1 MWLVISR
8 GSAGTCGAESPGMG
22 SLWLD
27 VRYALRMMVKSPG
40 MTAVLVI
47 TLALGIGASTTIFS
61 VVSSVVLRPL
71 PYEKPDELVRVYTEF
86 KGGMS
91 LPKFWMS
98 GPELEDLRN
107 ECRTCAAVGGWSR
120 GTASLAGGDRPVRIE
135 AAYATHDLLPLLG
148 VKPYLGRWFD
158 KTEDRPGDPT
168 VVVLGYDVWKRAFG
182 GDPTIVG
189 RSIRLDAM
197 PVTVIG
203 VMPPGFDFLDREEA
217 WVPLNF
223 DFVKNRERRGSHF
236 FNVVVRLKPDATI
249 ASFREDIAAMTAGWA
264 KKYEKRHPING
275 KNHAMVAE
283 PFHQDLVGSLSTTLW
298 LLQGAVLFV
307 LLIAIV
313 NVANLLL
320 ARSESRTREVA
331 VRHAL
336 GASRR
341 RLMRQFVTE
350 SLIMGLVGG
359 ALGILVAVW
368 AVDGVTALIPKSA
381 PRASEITLDSSAVIF
396 AVACSIVAALLFGLA
411 PIVHAR
417 RTDLHGALKDG
428 SNRMTGTKARLR
440 VRRALVISEI
450 ALAVVL
456 VIGCTVMVRSFLKLQ
471 QTQPGF
477 DPHHMLTFEL
487 ELPQKSYP
495 GVTGDVFWKRLLE
508 RMRALPGVTHATL
521 LGGLPPIRQL
531 NANDIGFP
539 GKVQVPPPFGVP
551 WNVDYWQVI
560 DTDGMAALGARIVK
574 GREVLPSD
582 TPESPK
588 VVLVNEAFVKK
599 FFPNEDPLGKPV
611 QVTGAADEPT
621 QHIVGVVADIKQAG
635 IDKPAGTEVFIPA
648 AQWQTLSKPP
658 ESRITHYTVLR
669 TDGDPGP
676 LIPAIQRAV
685 AELDPT
691 LPISKM
697 RTMDDVLWEAV
708 ARPRF
713 LTFLL
718 TAFAGLALL
727 LAAVGIYGVM
737 AHTVA
742 QRTHEIGLRVA
753 LGAQP
758 RQVRAMVLRQ
768 AGTLVAA
775 GVAVGLGV
783 AITLELMIGNKLRG
797 LFYGDDLSQP
807 LLLGGVA
814 IAVTVTAMLATW
826 IPVRRAT
833 KVEPTVALR
842 SE

>member
-1 MWLVISR
+1 
-8 GSAGTCGAESPGMG
+8 MG

-61 VVSSVVLRPL
+61 VVNSVVLRPL

-86 KGGMS
+86 TGG
-91 LPKFWMS
+91 LGLKKFWVS
-98 GPELEDLRN
+98 PPEFDDLRA
-107 ECRTCAAVGGWSR
+107 ECRTCASVAGWSR
-120 GTASLAGGDRPVRIE
+120 GTASLSGGDRPVRIE
-135 AAYATHDLLPLLG
+135 AAYATHELLPLLG

-158 KTEDRPGDPT
+158 KSEDRPGDPT

-182 GDPTIVG
+182 GDPSIVG
-189 RSIRLDAM
+189 RTIRLDAM

-217 WVPLNF
+217 WVPLNH
-223 DFVKNRERRGSHF
+223 DFVKNRHRRGSHF

-249 ASFREDIAAMTAGWA
+249 TSFRQELAALTAGWA
-264 KKYEKRHPING
+264 KKYEKQHPIDG
-275 KNHAMVAE
+275 KQHLMLGE

-350 SLIMGLVGG
+350 SLIMGLIGG

-368 AVDGVTALIPKSA
+368 AVDGVTALMPKSA
-381 PRASEITLDSSAVIF
+381 PRANEITLDSTAVIF

-440 VRRALVISEI
+440 VRRALVVSEI

-456 VIGCTVMVRSFLKLQ
+456 VIGCAVMVRSFLKLQ

-477 DPHHMLTFEL
+477 APQNMLTFEL

-495 GVTGDVFWKRLLE
+495 GVTGDVFWKRHLE
-508 RMRALPGVTHATL
+508 RMRSLPGVTHATL
-521 LGGLPPIRQL
+521 LAGLPPLRRL
-531 NANDIGFP
+531 NANDINFP
-539 GKVQVPPPFGVP
+539 GKVRVPPPFGVP
-551 WNVDYWQVI
+551 WNVDYWQTI
-560 DTDGMAALGARIVK
+560 ETDGMAALGARLVK
-574 GREVLPSD
+574 GREILPSD

-588 VVLVNEAFVKK
+588 VLLINESFARK
-599 FFPNEDPLGKPV
+599 FFPGEEPIGQKVQIHGDGAEDWV
-611 QVTGAADEPT
+611 QTV
-621 QHIVGVVADIKQAG
+621 VGVVADIKQAG
-635 IDKPAGTEVFIPA
+635 IDRPAGTEIFIPA
-648 AQWQTLSKPP
+648 AQYQVLSKPP
-658 ESRITHYTVLR
+658 ESPISLYTVIR
-669 TDGDPGP
+669 TDGDPSS
-676 LIPAIQRAV
+676 LIPAVQRAV

-697 RTMDDVLWEAV
+697 RTMDDVL
-708 ARPRF
+708 
-713 LTFLL
+713 
-718 TAFAGLALL
+718 
-727 LAAVGIYGVM
+727 
-737 AHTVA
+737 
-742 QRTHEIGLRVA
+742 
-753 LGAQP
+753 
-758 RQVRAMVLRQ
+758 
-768 AGTLVAA
+768 
-775 GVAVGLGV
+775 
-783 AITLELMIGNKLRG
+783 
-797 LFYGDDLSQP
+797 
-807 LLLGGVA
+807 
-814 IAVTVTAMLATW
+814 
-826 IPVRRAT
+826 
-833 KVEPTVALR
+833 
-842 SE
+842 